1 MATMVDV
8 AALAGVSVKTV
19 SNVLNGY
26 PYIRESTRARV
37 LAAIEQLGYQVNVT
51 ARSLRS
57 GRTGMIGLAVPELGQ
72 PYFGELA
79 DDILAA
85 AREYGVQV
93 LIEPTGFKR
102 EGELAVLREAGRGL
116 IDGLLFSPAVLEQG
130 DAGLLEVD
138 YPLVLLGEQIFSRR
152 VDHVTMR
159 NTEGARAATELLL
172 DLGRRRI
179 AVIGMLHAEG
189 AGAAALRFAGYKQA
203 LEGRGLSVDPALIG
217 WADRGWH
224 RGNGALAM
232 AAILD
237 AGVAV
242 DGVVAFNDALA
253 MGAMFELQVR
263 GRRIPEDVAVVGF
276 DDIEDARFSVPS
288 LTTVDPG
295 RREIARV
302 AVELLC
308 RRIRERGG
316 GPGGPAGTGGPAGAD
331 DARPGPVLHLAGM
344 KVVERGSTPARG

>member
-1 MATMVDV
+1 MVDV

-26 PYIRESTRARV
+26 PYIREATRNRV
-37 LAAIEQLGYQVNVT
+37 LAAVAELDYQVNVT

-57 GRTGMIGLAVPELGQ
+57 GRTGMIGLAVPEVGQ

-85 AREYGVQV
+85 ARDHDVQV
-93 LIEPTGFKR
+93 LIEPTGFTR
-102 EGELAVLREAGRGL
+102 EGELAALREPGRGL
-116 IDGLLFSPAVLEQG
+116 IDGLLFSPAALEQA
-130 DAGLLEVD
+130 DAALLEVD
-138 YPLVLLGEQIFSRR
+138 FPLVLLGEQMFSPR

-159 NTEGARAATELLL
+159 NTEGARAATDLLL
-172 DLGRRRI
+172 DVGRRRI
-179 AVIGMLHAEG
+179 AVIGMLHARG
-189 AGAAALRFAGYKQA
+189 AGAAALRFAGYRQA
-203 LEGRGLSVDPALIG
+203 LEARGIPVDPALVG
-217 WADRGWH
+217 WADDAWH

-232 AAILD
+232 SAILD
-237 AGVAV
+237 AGVEV

-276 DDIEDARFSVPS
+276 DDIEDAEYTVPS

-308 RRIRERGG
+308 RRVAERQSSGA
-316 GPGGPAGTGGPAGAD
+316 GP
-331 DARPGPVLHLAGM
+331 RPEPVLHLADM
-344 KVVERGSTPARG
+344 RIVERGSTPRRA